1 MKLNFQKYMKKIDE
15 KIKKCLSMIFKKRD
29 IKNIDNLKIG
39 SFKEWDSLSHFNLL
53 LQIEKDFKIRFN
65 TNDFSSLMA
74 VKDISKKIKEKIGK

>member
-15 KIKKCLSMIFKKRD
+15 KIKRCLSVIFKKRNF
-29 IKNIDNLKIG
+29 KNISNLKIG

-65 TNDFSSLMA
+65 ANDFSSLMTI
-74 VKDISKKIKEKIGK
+74 KDISKKIKEKIGK

>member
-15 KIKKCLSMIFKKRD
+15 KIKRCLSVIFKKRN
-29 IKNIDNLKIG
+29 IKNISNLKIG

-65 TNDFSSLMA
+65 ANDFSSLMTI
-74 VKDISKKIKEKIGK
+74 KDISKKIKEKIGK

>member
-15 KIKKCLSMIFKKRD
+15 KIKKCLSVIFKKRN
-29 IKNIDNLKIG
+29 IKNISNLKIG

-65 TNDFSSLMA
+65 TNNFSTLMTI
-74 VKDISKKIKEKIGK
+74 KDISKKIKEKIGK